1 MPDRMIYS
9 NLPDRKLPD
18 NRIETSKYNFFTFL
32 PKNLFEQ
39 FRKFANIYFLL
50 IGGLQMIKEIST
62 SSGQPVI
69 YLPLMVI
76 LIITA
81 LKDLI
86 EDLKRHKSDREENS
100 KQCLL
105 LRNHG
110 WERVDWSELRV
121 GDVVKV

>member
-1 MPDRMIYS
+1 
-9 NLPDRKLPD
+9 
-18 NRIETSKYNFFTFL
+18 
-32 PKNLFEQ
+32 
-39 FRKFANIYFLL
+39 
-50 IGGLQMIKEIST
+50 MIKEIST